1 MKISRK
7 LGVLSFI
14 VSLLCSGY
22 ALPSHAAT
30 TLTYASNGSENTF
43 RGEAEKLF
51 LDEIE
56 KQSNGK
62 IKVTAF
68 WSDTL
73 VSAPEALKAVSDG
86 VVDMAFIN
94 PLFYP
99 KALPFWNAIALNPF
113 GPTKGQQLV
122 ELYTKLYNEVPALK
136 ADLAKHRQFAAFIF
150 MTDSYSFVSRT
161 KLESVEQ
168 LAGQKSRCANRW
180 KLADINAIKGTPV
193 SIPWSKCYMSL
204 QTGTIDNVLTSLE
217 SNHRGKLYEVAPYLW
232 VWDKMWCG
240 SAFLITMNQ
249 KKFDKLDK
257 DMQEAIIKAGQ
268 IASQKFA
275 EKFDMDIALEIEDME
290 KKGTTVT
297 YAKDSDYEIWAK
309 LPSIEANFQTW
320 IEEAQKDNLPD
331 AENTVNQIRKIV
343 ESYL

>member
-1 MKISRK
+1 M
-7 LGVLSFI
+7 LLSFI
-14 VSLLCSGY
+14 VGLTFSC
-22 ALPSHAAT
+22 LPQQSHAT
-30 TLTYASNGSENTF
+30 TLTYASNGAENTF

-113 GPTKGQQLV
+113 GPTKGKDLI
-122 ELYTKLYNEVPALK
+122 ELYNKLYAEVPALK
-136 ADLAKHRQFAAFIF
+136 ADLAKYNQFAAFIF
-150 MTDSYSFVSRT
+150 MTDPYSFVSRT
-161 KLESVEQ
+161 KIENVSK

-180 KLADINAIKGTPV
+180 KLADIDALKGTPV
-193 SIPWSKCYMSL
+193 SIPWSECYMSL
-204 QTGTIDNVLTSLE
+204 QTGTIDNVLTSIE
-217 SNHRGKLYEVAPYLW
+217 SNHRGKLFEVAPHLW

-240 SAFLITMNQ
+240 AAFIITVNE
-249 KKFDKLDK
+249 KKFNKLDK
-257 DMQEAIIKAGQ
+257 ESQEAIIRAGQ

-275 EKFDMDIALEIEDME
+275 EKFDQDIALEIEDMT

-297 YAKDSDYEIWAK
+297 YAAEKDYEAWAN
-309 LPSIEANFQTW
+309 LPSIKNNFNVW
-320 IEEAQKDNLPD
+320 IEEAKKDGLPD
-331 AENTVNQIRKIV
+331 AEKTVYQIKEIV